1 MRAATYN
8 KIQGQQIHV
17 DWEDIWWNYQVHDA
31 RIQRGLQQV
40 SGSSQRAGRT
50 RQQRPDKEA
59 PRSRH
64 HARLQ
69 ALQGSGSRDCT
80 AALYRALQLCGVHPP
95 AYTKYKE
102 DDHDPRVN
110 LSREFVELTR
120 RIVDF
125 NNEGATNKFSSLTM
139 FERAIF

>member
-1 MRAATYN
+1 MLHS
-8 KIQGQQIHV
+8 QH
-17 DWEDIWWNYQVHDA
+17 DW
-31 RIQRGLQQV
+31 
-40 SGSSQRAGRT
+40 
-50 RQQRPDKEA
+50 RP
-59 PRSRH
+59 
-64 HARLQ
+64 Q
-69 ALQGSGSRDCT
+69 ALQGPGARDCT
-80 AALYRALQLCGVHPP
+80 MTLHRALQLCGVHPP

-102 DDHDPRVN
+102 DDHDPRVD